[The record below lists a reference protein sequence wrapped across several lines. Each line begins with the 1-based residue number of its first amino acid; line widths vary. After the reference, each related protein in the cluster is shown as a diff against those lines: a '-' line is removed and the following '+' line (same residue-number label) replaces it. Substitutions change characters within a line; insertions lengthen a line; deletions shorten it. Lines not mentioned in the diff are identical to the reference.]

1 MGNRY
6 FYNHER
12 TLVEIEQYLAIPG
25 TEQLTWFV
33 YETPGST
40 YQEIE
45 GATYSKVF
53 EKVTVASGT
62 QFHSS
67 GAISFPIDPAK
78 TYIIG
83 VRSGGTC
90 TAYYGAAGQQFL
102 SNGQPSGRLYLSAS
116 SGLPTS
122 WMASAL
128 SNQYNQRLSYE

>member
-6 FYNHER
+6 YYSHGR
-12 TLVEIEQYLAIPG
+12 TLVEIEEYLGISG

-33 YETPGST
+33 YETQGST
-40 YQEIE
+40 YEETE

-67 GAISFPIDPAK
+67 GAISFPIDPGK

-83 VRSGGTC
+83 VRSGGAC
-90 TAYYGAAGQQFL
+90 TAYYGAAPQQFL
-102 SNGQPSGRLYLSAS
+102 SNGYHSGRVSLAAS
-116 SGLPTS
+116 SGLPAT
-122 WMASAL
+122 WKPGTL
-128 SNQYNQRLSYE
+128 SYQYNQRLSYE